1 MHERTVCTRLS
12 FLLPTSEPG
21 NETIDWSAL
30 CYSHYYVIGIL
41 NSEPKL
47 HDLLEEIAA
56 AIPAKWEEVGYALR
70 IERERMDQIKHET
83 MKLSS
88 TATSY
93 CEVFSHWL
101 KNTLE
106 HQRTWNTVL
115 NALATKLVG
124 EEQLARK
131 ITRKIIQK
139 EVWISDFDCHF
150 CVSWS
155 FVLASCM
162 AAVWFWFMWACM
174 RHITMYVKALSL
186 HSWPW
191 VS

>member
-1 MHERTVCTRLS
+1 M
-12 FLLPTSEPG
+12 
-21 NETIDWSAL
+21 
-30 CYSHYYVIGIL
+30 
-41 NSEPKL
+41 

-83 MKLSS
+83 MRLSS

-93 CEVFSHWL
+93 CEVFNHWL

-131 ITRKIIQK
+131 ITLKIIQK
-139 EVWISDFDCHF
+139 G
-150 CVSWS
+150 
-155 FVLASCM
+155 LNQ
-162 AAVWFWFMWACM
+162 
-174 RHITMYVKALSL
+174 
-186 HSWPW
+186 
-191 VS
+191 